1 MSNTRTR
8 PHVARVLA
16 LRLPLAAA
24 VAAALVIG
32 PTAIVDATG
41 DEADP
46 IDTAM
51 EKVAVDGVSEE
62 AARNT
67 ADVEFNLPDTAQ
79 DPQTRTPR
87 SERGHGPVEPQD
99 DEVVALTKKRS
110 TRDFSALGLTWESE
124 QEPVTVWV
132 RTKTAGT
139 KWSDWEYVP
148 SSDGHGPDAGTSEA
162 TSETKAGTDP
172 LIVPESDGVQVRV
185 EAEDGTAPRGM
196 KVNLIDPK
204 TADQDARVGQDAL
217 PAGSAAAAGTKPDII
232 TRAQWGADES
242 IRRGEPSYGEINGG
256 FVHHTDGTNYYT
268 RSQSA
273 GIVRAIYTFHVE
285 GRGWN
290 DIGYN
295 FLVDKFGRIFEGR
308 YGGVA
313 EPVIGAHTLGYNSES
328 FAMSVLGNY
337 QSTSA
342 NAAVLDAYAEL
353 FAWKLGRHRVDPTS
367 TVTMSGHKHDAISGH
382 RDGYA
387 TACPGGALY
396 AQLPKI
402 RTKTAALVPEQ
413 DPPPFPDVTPYTT
426 DFTTEITWLKDEG
439 ITTGYPDGTFGPKD
453 RISRE
458 AMAAFFYRIAGE
470 PEVTSDP
477 DFTDVDA
484 SSKFADEIAWLQDEG
499 ITTGHP
505 DGSFGPKERISR
517 EAMAAFMTRFVLDG
531 QPPKSS
537 TPYAFTDIE
546 GTPFVDHIA
555 WLADQ
560 GITTGHSDG
569 TFRPRNRITREAVAA
584 FLYRSQALT
593 AS

>member
-32 PTAIVDATG
+32 PTAIVGASG

-51 EKVAVDGVSEE
+51 EKVSVEGVSEQ
-62 AARNT
+62 AVRNT
-67 ADVEFNLPDTAQ
+67 SDVEFNLPESAQ
-79 DPQTRTPR
+79 DAQTRTPS
-87 SERGHGPVEPQD
+87 SEHGHGPVEPED
-99 DEVVALTKKRS
+99 DEVVALTKKRT

-132 RTKTAGT
+132 RTKAEGT

-148 SSDGHGPDAGTSEA
+148 SADGHGPDAGTGEA
-162 TSETKAGTDP
+162 QDGTRAGTDP

-204 TADQDARVGQDAL
+204 KAGQDARMGQESA
-217 PAGSAAAAGTKPDII
+217 PAGSAAAAATKPKII
-232 TRAQWGADES
+232 TRAEWGADES

-256 FVHHTDGTNYYT
+256 FVHHTAGTNYYS
-268 RSQSA
+268 RSEAA

-308 YGGVA
+308 YGGVD
-313 EPVIGAHTLGYNSES
+313 EPVVGAHTLGYNSES
-328 FAMSVLGNY
+328 FAMSVLGTY
-337 QSTSA
+337 QSKTA
-342 NAAVLDAYAEL
+342 NTAVLDAYAEL
-353 FAWKLGRHRVDPTS
+353 FAWKLGRHAVDPTS
-367 TVTMSGHKHDAISGH
+367 RVTINGERFNAISGH
-382 RDGYA
+382 RDGFA
-387 TACPGGALY
+387 TTCPGDALY

-402 RTKTAALVPEQ
+402 RRDTAALVPDQE
-413 DPPPFPDVTPYTT
+413 PPFPDVTPYTT
-426 DFTTEITWLKDEG
+426 NFTTEITWLKDEG

-470 PEVTSDP
+470 PAVASDP

-484 SSKFADEIAWLQDEG
+484 SSKFAREIAWLQDEG

-517 EAMAAFMTRFVLDG
+517 EAMAAFMTRFVLEG
-531 QPPKSS
+531 QPPRSS
-537 TPYAFTDIE
+537 APYAFTDIE
-546 GTPFVDHIA
+546 GTPFADHIA

-560 GITTGHSDG
+560 GVTNGYPDG
-569 TFRPRNRITREAVAA
+569 RFGPTDRISREAVAA
-584 FLYRSQALT
+584 FLYRSQGLMD
-593 AS
+593 